1 MDGAPGAVTIGSFVT
16 VGTFERWLAETIDP
30 LSENDVC
37 ALDGELLAHPNPTT
51 RNSTPTARR
60 RMSRRVPAPYRYK
73 TQRHLAGAVERDIS
87 CPDTGQEYLLETP
100 HATADVE
107 HYSFTDKGPWI
118 IDPELVVWRSG
129 IDELRA
135 KTRMEAAALARP
147 PKAPPVWRLLTTGAR
162 LGTALAGWQ
171 LIDKRRG
178 RSRAGISKRLR
189 KAFEHLGPTYIKLGQ
204 IVSAG
209 EGIFPEELVA
219 EFRLCR
225 DEVPAVPFEDVK
237 RVVESELGRPLGEV
251 FSEFATTPIAAA
263 SIAQVHVAKLQ
274 TGEDVV
280 VKVQRPS
287 IDEMVRLDLKA
298 MSWISPK
305 LIGRIPIAALANPP
319 AIVELFADTIVEELD
334 FRLEAQNMLD
344 IAQILAETGQ
354 RSIICPRPHPSLVTK
369 RLLVMER
376 LHGHNFDDIEAI
388 KAAGIDMKSVI
399 RAGMVTTLE
408 GSMLYGVF
416 HGDLHAGNLFVDDSA
431 RVALLDFGITG
442 RLDEHRRKGF
452 IRLLMGGV
460 TNDIKQQLGAVRD
473 LGALP
478 PDTDL
483 DEMIVE
489 LGLDKPPKDPTQMS
503 AQELV
508 DDIRDVVKKL
518 TEYGAS
524 MPKELMLF
532 VKNLLF
538 LDGAIAMHA
547 PDLDLIAET
556 FQVASYMATKH
567 GQRLASETGT
577 SADAEINLE
586 GFKASFG
593 LDSSVQSLTY
603 ADLQERRK
611 IIRERFE
618 EHRKSQRRFFHRTK
632 P

>member
-1 MDGAPGAVTIGSFVT
+1 M
-16 VGTFERWLAETIDP
+16 
-30 LSENDVC
+30 
-37 ALDGELLAHPNPTT
+37 
-51 RNSTPTARR
+51 
-60 RMSRRVPAPYRYK
+60 
-73 TQRHLAGAVERDIS
+73 
-87 CPDTGQEYLLETP
+87 ETP

-107 HYSFTDKGPWI
+107 RFSFTDQGPWI
-118 IDPELVVWRSG
+118 LDPDLIVWRAG

-135 KTRMEAAALARP
+135 KTRIEGDALARP
-147 PKAPPVWRLLTTGAR
+147 PKVPPIARLLFTGVR
-162 LGTALAGWQ
+162 LGGAIAAWQ
-171 LIDKRRG
+171 LFDRRKG
-178 RSRAGISKRLR
+178 GSESRAGISRRLR
-189 KAFEHLGPTYIKLGQ
+189 KAFERLGPTYIKLGQ

-237 RVVESELGRPLGEV
+237 RVVEEDLGRPLGDV

-263 SIAQVHVAKLQ
+263 SIAQVHVAKLH

-280 VKVQRPS
+280 VKVQRPA
-287 IDEMVRLDLKA
+287 IDEMVRLDLRA

-344 IAQILAETGQ
+344 VAQILAETGQ
-354 RSIICPRPHPSLVTK
+354 RTVICPRPHPSLVTK
-369 RLLVMER
+369 RVLVMER
-376 LHGHNFDDIEAI
+376 LHGHNFDNVDAI

-416 HGDLHAGNLFVDDSA
+416 HGDLHAGNLFVDDSG

-442 RLDEHRRKGF
+442 RLDEGRRNAF

-460 TNDIKQQLGAVRD
+460 TNDMRTQLGAIRD

-478 PDTDL
+478 ADTDL
-483 DEMIVE
+483 DAVITD

-577 SADAEINLE
+577 PMDKEIDLE

-593 LDSSVQSLTY
+593 LDNTVESLTY

-618 EHRKSQRRFFHRTK
+618 EHRKTQRRRLLRRK
-632 P
+632 